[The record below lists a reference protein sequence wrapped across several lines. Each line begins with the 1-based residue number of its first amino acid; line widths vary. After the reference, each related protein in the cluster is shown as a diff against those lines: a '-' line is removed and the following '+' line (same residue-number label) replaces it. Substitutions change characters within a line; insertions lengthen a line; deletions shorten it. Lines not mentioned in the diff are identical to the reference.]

1 MEEKYLS
8 VFIPIFNEE
17 DNIPKL
23 YSELKSVLKDISFSY
38 EIIFID
44 DNSVDMSY
52 KILRDIA
59 KSDNNVKVIHFKKNY
74 GQTAAM
80 QAGFE
85 YSNGKIIISMDG
97 DLQNNPEDIP
107 KLIKK
112 IDEGYDVVCGWR
124 KYRRDKFISRKIPSY
139 LANKLISKI
148 TGLKLNDYGCTLR
161 AYKNEAAKSIY
172 LYGDMHRFIPAF
184 AFWEGA
190 SIGEIV
196 VNHRERIAGKSKYG
210 ISRTYGVM
218 LDLLTIK
225 FISDYSTKPSR
236 IFGGPGLTLCL
247 AGFLAAITAIIK
259 KILFGVFIHRN
270 PLMLLAVMLFLIG
283 IFFILM
289 GLLAEIIVRIYYKSQ
304 NKPIFHVKDK
314 INF

>member
-1 MEEKYLS
+1 M
-8 VFIPIFNEE
+8 
-17 DNIPKL
+17 
-23 YSELKSVLKDISFSY
+23 
-38 EIIFID
+38 
-44 DNSVDMSY
+44 
-52 KILRDIA
+52 
-59 KSDNNVKVIHFKKNY
+59 
-74 GQTAAM
+74 
-80 QAGFE
+80 
-85 YSNGKIIISMDG
+85 
-97 DLQNNPEDIP
+97 
-107 KLIKK
+107 
-112 IDEGYDVVCGWR
+112 
-124 KYRRDKFISRKIPSY
+124 
-139 LANKLISKI
+139 
-148 TGLKLNDYGCTLR
+148 NDYGCTLR

-172 LYGDMHRFIPAF
+172 LHGDMHRFIPAF

-190 SIGEIV
+190 SIAEVV

-210 ISRTYGVM
+210 ISRTYGVI

-247 AGFLAAITAIIK
+247 AGFLAAVSAIIK

-304 NKPIFHVKDK
+304 NKPIFHIKDA

>member
-17 DNIPKL
+17 DNISKL
-23 YSELKSVLKDISFSY
+23 YSELKLVLKDAGFSY

-44 DNSVDMSY
+44 DSSSDSSY
-52 KILRDIA
+52 KIMKDMA
-59 KSDNNVKVIHFKKNY
+59 KDDKNVKVIHFKRNY

-85 YSNGKIIISMDG
+85 YSSGKIVISMDG
-97 DLQNNPEDIP
+97 DLQNDPKDIP
-107 KLIKK
+107 RLIKK
-112 IDEGYDVVCGWR
+112 VNEGHDVACGWR
-124 KYRRDKFISRKIPSY
+124 KNRKDKLLSRRIPS
-139 LANKLISKI
+139 LIANRLISKI

-161 AYKNEAAKSIY
+161 AYKDEIAKSIY
-172 LYGDMHRFIPAF
+172 LHGDMHRFIPAF

-190 SIGEIV
+190 SIAEVI
-196 VNHRERIAGKSKYG
+196 VNHREREAGKSKYG

-225 FISDYSTKPSR
+225 FISDYSTKPSHL
-236 IFGGPGLTLCL
+236 FGGLGLTLCL
-247 AGFLAAITAIIK
+247 AGFLAAIIAIVK
-259 KILFGVFIHRN
+259 KVLFGIFIHKN

-304 NKPIFHVKDK
+304 NKPIFHIKDK

>member
-8 VFIPIFNEE
+8 IFIPIFNEE
-17 DNIPKL
+17 DNLSML
-23 YSELKSVLKDISFSY
+23 YSELKSVLKDVSLNY

-44 DNSVDMSY
+44 DNSVDSSY
-52 KILRDIA
+52 KIIKDIA
-59 KSDNNVKVIHFKKNY
+59 ERDSNVKVIHFKRNY

-85 YSNGKIIISMDG
+85 YSSGKIIISMDG

-124 KYRRDKFISRKIPSY
+124 KHRRDKFISRKIPSY

-148 TGLKLNDYGCTLR
+148 TGLRLNDYGCTLR
-161 AYKNEAAKSIY
+161 AYKNETAKSIY
-172 LYGDMHRFIPAF
+172 LHGDMHRFIPAF

-196 VNHRERIAGKSKYG
+196 VNHRERIAGESKYG
-210 ISRTYGVM
+210 ISRTYGVL

-247 AGFLAAITAIIK
+247 VGFLAAITAIIK